1 MSTPNTTSCPAVESL
16 IAHLTASVEGAY
28 GTPPAGDSG
37 AGLTTSERAAIDDH
51 LRACDRCVETL
62 AVAHERLR
70 IASEIPA
77 ALPVAVRERAE
88 AVIRAPLPSAWSAA
102 WSWISTQL
110 QGLLRLPVLIPV
122 AVSAGVLLVVAT
134 QTWMAPS
141 SPPESTRAVRL
152 PQRVRVTAHEAVV
165 RAQPSL
171 RAEALATLAHGD
183 VVDVGDEDR
192 DWYRITAPN
201 GVGGWVERRAFQ

>member
-1 MSTPNTTSCPAVESL
+1 MSTPHTTSCPAVESL
-16 IAHLTASVEGAY
+16 IAHLTACLDGTYGAPS
-28 GTPPAGDSG
+28 TDDPG
-37 AGLTTSERAAIDDH
+37 AGLTTAARAAIDDH

-62 AVAHERLR
+62 AAAHERLR

-77 ALPVAVRERAE
+77 PLPVAVRERAE
-88 AVIRAPLPSAWSAA
+88 AAIRAPLPNAWSAA
-102 WSWISTQL
+102 WAWISTRL
-110 QGLLRLPVLIPV
+110 EGLLKLPVLIPV

-141 SPPESTRAVRL
+141 LPHESTRAVRL
-152 PQRVRVTAHEAVV
+152 PQTVRVTAREAVV

-183 VVDVGDEDR
+183 VVEVGDEDR